1 MKFEEEAILARR
13 RNAAVDNIE
22 VDLLVETD
30 RSIYIVEV
38 KVRPSIEDVGSLIA
52 KAEVV
57 EKRFGKPA
65 VAILAGALIGDD
77 VRAYVESRGI
87 KIYSY

>member
-1 MKFEEEAILARR
+1 M
-13 RNAAVDNIE
+13 
-22 VDLLVETD
+22 ETD
-30 RSIYIVEV
+30 KSIYIVEV
-38 KVRPSIEDVGSLIA
+38 KVRPSIEDVGSLMV

-57 EKRFGKPA
+57 EKRFGEPA

-77 VRAYVESRGI
+77 IRAYAESRGV